1 MRRSGGRRA
10 PSRPGAL
17 PPPPRAGPRCPRA
30 PGGAK
35 AKFLGVSPISG
46 MRGGGG
52 GLTCARAATGSAA
65 GSPGGRTGG
74 GGPGEVRADVWAP
87 ASPVSHTFQSP
98 VDGVGGQQV
107 CYSPS
112 DGEPDG
118 DCCSL
123 RIAGA
128 DSRTRA
134 SGPHTGT
141 AQRPLA
147 SSSALRVNLASRR
160 PRRYWPRGSR
170 LPTNRMF
177 LPCHTRKRFTSASP
191 SACWPAKE
199 MVPLGLESGGGQV
212 TSL

>member
-30 PGGAK
+30 Q
-35 AKFLGVSPISG
+35 VSPRRD
-46 MRGGGG
+46 RGAPPAY
-52 GLTCARAATGSAA
+52 LAA
-65 GSPGGRTGG
+65 GRAEGGRGRPPPG
-74 GGPGEVRADVWAP
+74 SGEVRADVWAP
-87 ASPVSHTFQSP
+87 AAPVSHTFQSP

-112 DGEPDG
+112 DGGPDG

-147 SSSALRVNLASRR
+147 SSSALRVSLASRR
-160 PRRYWPRGSR
+160 PR
-170 LPTNRMF
+170 
-177 LPCHTRKRFTSASP
+177 C
-191 SACWPAKE
+191 CWPQGRVCRRIGCFCPVTHANGLLQRPQVRAGRKGDGPSRAG
-199 MVPLGLESGGGQV
+199 VRGWAGDRSVNLGQSQNSKLFSRG
-212 TSL
+212 